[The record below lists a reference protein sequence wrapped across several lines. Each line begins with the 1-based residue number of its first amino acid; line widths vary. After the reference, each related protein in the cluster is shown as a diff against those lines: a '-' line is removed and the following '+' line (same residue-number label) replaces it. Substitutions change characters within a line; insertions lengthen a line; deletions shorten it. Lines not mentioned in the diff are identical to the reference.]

1 MKAGTTF
8 LLRRTLSMLFVL
20 FVATVLVFAMLR
32 LVPGDPARLLAGST
46 ASAEDIE
53 RIRASM
59 GLSMSL
65 PEQYLTWLRSA
76 AQGDF
81 GTSITNGLPV
91 FGQVWDAFL
100 ASLQLALAGTVV
112 AVLIGV
118 PLGILAARSDG
129 GFFDGLGTGVSVFGI
144 SVPIFFIGVL
154 LISLFSVTLGWFP
167 ATGKQGLSSFVLPT
181 ATIALYEAA
190 YVIRMTRATVR
201 SVLDEPY
208 MMAAKAKGIGAYRL
222 YVGHALRNASIPIST
237 LVVVQFGY
245 LLGGA
250 ALTETVF
257 VWPGLGKLLVNS
269 MAARDYAVV
278 QASVLL
284 IAVAMLLVYLLADI
298 VYTFLDPR
306 IRLR

>member
-8 LLRRTLSMLFVL
+8 LLRRVLSMVFVL

-32 LVPGDPARLLAGST
+32 AVPGDPARLLAGST
-46 ASAEDIE
+46 ASADDIE
-53 RIRASM
+53 RLRVSM
-59 GLSMSL
+59 GLSLSL
-65 PEQYLTWLRSA
+65 PEQYLMWLRA
-76 AQGDF
+76 AMQGDF
-81 GTSITNGLPV
+81 GTSIVNGMPV
-91 FGQVWDAFL
+91 FGQVWEAFL
-100 ASLQLALAGTVV
+100 ASLQLALAGTIV
-112 AVLIGV
+112 AVLVGV

-129 GFFDGLGTGVSVFGI
+129 GFFDALGSGVSVFGI

-167 ATGKQGLSSFVLPT
+167 ATGRQGLSSFVLPT
-181 ATIALYEAA
+181 ATVAVYEAA

-201 SVLDEPY
+201 GVLDEPY

-222 YVGHALRNASIPIST
+222 YIGHALRNASIPIST

-278 QASVLL
+278 QASVLV
-284 IAVAMLLVYLLADI
+284 IAVAMLLVYLLADLI
-298 VYTFLDPR
+298 YTLLDPR